1 DPVPF
6 IKRAGQTGMI
16 IVSQMEYAR
25 AVRESAADAITR
37 AEARLLEYMK
47 EEDNPRKALA
57 RAIAGLVEGDVLVP
71 PNFPY
76 ALAVELQNYGK
87 VLVDADTVE
96 SMRAVKSPE
105 EIALI
110 EKTQRATESAMER
123 AISLIRSSV
132 PKKGVLYRDG
142 SPLTSEQVRH
152 AMHVLLLDAGY
163 QALDTI
169 VSCGEDTAIPHVKGS
184 GPLRADEPIVID
196 VFPRDMESGYF
207 ADMTRTVVKG
217 EADTKIREMY
227 AAVRDAK
234 SLASSEIRA
243 GASGADVHQQVVDF
257 FKDHGYT
264 TDTEGFIHNLG
275 HGVGLEVHELPILGP
290 RGKALTQ
297 GNVVTVEPGLYY
309 RNVGGV
315 RLEDMGI
322 VMQDGFDCIT
332 KYKVELEV

>member
-1 DPVPF
+1 
-6 IKRAGQTGMI
+6 
-16 IVSQMEYAR
+16 
-25 AVRESAADAITR
+25 
-37 AEARLLEYMK
+37 
-47 EEDNPRKALA
+47 
-57 RAIAGLVEGDVLVP
+57 
-71 PNFPY
+71 
-76 ALAVELQNYGK
+76 YGK
-87 VLVDADTVE
+87 VLVDANTVE

-132 PKKGVLYRDG
+132 PKKGILYRDG

-163 QALDTI
+163 QASDTI

-196 VFPRDMESGYF
+196 VFPRGMESGYY

-217 EADTKIREMY
+217 EADVKIREMY
-227 AAVRDAK
+227 VAVRDAK
-234 SLASSEIRA
+234 SLGSSRIRA
-243 GASGADVHQQVVDF
+243 GESAADVHQAVVDF
-257 FKDHGYT
+257 FKDHGYAS
-264 TDTEGFIHNLG
+264 DTEGFIHNLG

-290 RGKALTQ
+290 RGKALAQ

-315 RLEDMGI
+315 RLEDMG
-322 VMQDGFDCIT
+322 VVLQDGFECIT
-332 KYKVELEV
+332 KYPMELEV